1 MSFTISTQQNLSNI
15 HRQLTHMFNMKN
27 AINKQDIADEL
38 EELLTDL
45 KKAPASDEAWQN
57 VKELVRAYSGFLPE
71 KFFQHKGGT
80 NFEAEFSMLI
90 EALASIIVNKG
101 NLEKAIENSTKLI
114 SYGKHGVDKIFLD
127 VWTGQMRGTVQNA
140 NSLDKLPDYIIEE
153 LRKAGQNREVYDVL
167 SRKTN
172 QWVKRYRNYL
182 DLTAKDIKTDVA
194 GTAKNL
200 LNLDLS
206 WNATPKLNK
215 LLQLL
220 TSYNFSLKNYQDLS
234 NIHVGDTNFFKA
246 YSGVLSVLGYN
257 ADYIYNSFYRLLG
270 CYRGVQMGSG
280 HSGHGVIE
288 HTGHIQTVYEL
299 IGMGIIYARGA
310 DRVDF
315 IVINNP
321 NGGINVFSTDYLAYE
336 ALSNRNNIIKM
347 SSKRNSLGGGA
358 VTISLKNN

>member
-1 MSFTISTQQNLSNI
+1 MEFTISTQQNLFSI
-15 HRQLTHMFNMKN
+15 HNKLTAMFNMNN
-27 AINKQDIADEL
+27 AISKQYIADEL

-45 KKAPASDEAWQN
+45 KLADASDEAWQN
-57 VKELVRAYSGFLPE
+57 VKRMVQAYSGFLPE
-71 KFFQHKGGT
+71 KFFYHKGGT
-80 NFEAEFSMLI
+80 NFEAEFSLLI
-90 EALASIIVNKG
+90 EALASVIVNKG
-101 NLEKAIENSTKLI
+101 KIDKAVSEATKLV
-114 SYGKHGVDKIFLD
+114 SYGKNGVDKIYLD
-127 VWTGQMRGTVQNA
+127 VWTGQQRGTVQNA
-140 NSLDKLPDYIIEE
+140 NNLDKLPDYIIDE
-153 LRKAGQNREVYDVL
+153 LRRAGQNKEVYDVL
-167 SRKTN
+167 SRRTN
-172 QWVKRYRNYL
+172 QWRKKYRNYL
-182 DLTAKDIKTDVA
+182 DLTAKDIKTDVS
-194 GTAKNL
+194 GVAKNL

-206 WNATPKLNK
+206 WNASPKLNK
-215 LLQLL
+215 LLSLL

-234 NIHVGDTNFFKA
+234 NVHVGDTNFFKA
-246 YSGVLSVLGYN
+246 YSGVLSVLGYS

-336 ALSNRNNIIKM
+336 ALSNRNSIINV

-358 VTISLKNN
+358 VTISLKNS